1 MAKHMIAQK
10 TVIVPEDKLNLGT
23 IVNQA
28 LIDILIAKQ
37 IISEEELL
45 NSIGMISS
53 QEVSLVKGES

>member
-1 MAKHMIAQK
+1 MAKGMIPQK
-10 TVIVPEDKLNLGT
+10 TVIVTDENLNIGT

-53 QEVSLVKGES
+53 QEVSMIKEVS

>member
-1 MAKHMIAQK
+1 MAKGMIPQK
-10 TVIVPEDKLNLGT
+10 TVIVTEENLNIGT

-53 QEVSLVKGES
+53 QEVSMIKEVS